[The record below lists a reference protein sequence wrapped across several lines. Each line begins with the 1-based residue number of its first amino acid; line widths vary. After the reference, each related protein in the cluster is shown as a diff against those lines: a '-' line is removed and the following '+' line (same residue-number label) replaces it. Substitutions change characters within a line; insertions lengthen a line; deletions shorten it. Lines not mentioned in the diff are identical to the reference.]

1 MLGKRI
7 AALRKEKGLSQYELA
22 DRLGF
27 SRGKLANYEQ
37 GTREP
42 DYETL
47 IKIADFFDVSTD
59 YLLRGKDKSSN
70 IITDDAK
77 IVLNDPETFLAAKD
91 GEVTDE
97 ILQAALEIITEQL
110 KERRKSDK

>member
-1 MLGKRI
+1 MSDVCSFRHRTCHFNNSGRKR
-7 AALRKEKGLSQYELA
+7 
-22 DRLGF
+22 
-27 SRGKLANYEQ
+27 
-37 GTREP
+37 
-42 DYETL
+42 

-77 IVLNDPETFLAAKD
+77 KVLNDPETFLAAKD